1 MKNKKFCIKCGEE
14 ITKDSIFCSKCGT
27 KAPEIKEEIQNSSSS
42 ITLQNKS
49 KIGVALIIT
58 ILVGIAGAYFLLM
71 PHYEWDKYN
80 ELIDKGNFEIYEGN
94 RIREEYT
101 DKLDEWNNKWD
112 KIYWQTGSSYVQEN
126 NLKILRD
133 YDNAIDNL
141 NPLLVESS
149 RHYGNAEIYI
159 KEIKTLNL
167 PDWTYEYIDLRIQSL
182 QKRKQALS
190 KEIEVDSKRK
200 IVRDFVIAYVDGQ
213 IDGLKFS
220 EEIKKGLINTNLYNF
235 DKAQINIKNSQKYLN
250 SWIYDWNNAYKKIP
264 INSLKSNINT
274 LQCMDSSM
282 DYMIKGLD
290 ALNNRNYSVA
300 TNYFEQGTSK
310 MSLCTKTVRSSEDV
324 DLDLSLW
331 IEKNIEPLQKQA
343 DKLYEESTKLE
354 EQSNKIWEQNHTK

>member
-14 ITKDSIFCSKCGT
+14 IPKDSIFCSKCGT

-149 RHYGNAEIYI
+149 RHYGNAEII
-159 KEIKTLNL
+159 
-167 PDWTYEYIDLRIQSL
+167 
-182 QKRKQALS
+182 
-190 KEIEVDSKRK
+190 
-200 IVRDFVIAYVDGQ
+200 
-213 IDGLKFS
+213 
-220 EEIKKGLINTNLYNF
+220 
-235 DKAQINIKNSQKYLN
+235 
-250 SWIYDWNNAYKKIP
+250 
-264 INSLKSNINT
+264 
-274 LQCMDSSM
+274 
-282 DYMIKGLD
+282 
-290 ALNNRNYSVA
+290 
-300 TNYFEQGTSK
+300 
-310 MSLCTKTVRSSEDV
+310 
-324 DLDLSLW
+324 
-331 IEKNIEPLQKQA
+331 
-343 DKLYEESTKLE
+343 
-354 EQSNKIWEQNHTK
+354 